1 MQGLGRMTDIRREL
15 PKQTWHRIWRFTG
28 LLTAASTAI
37 SIVLTNLFMETFSAG
52 LNVPGLMISLLMPIT
67 LGTPM
72 MFYLTLRHEQLR
84 HANRQLELLA
94 TIDSLTDCFNRRAFT
109 SLVSRNLERRVANGV
124 EGGALLVVDADEF
137 KTVNDR
143 FGHQHGDEA
152 LRLIANAIRMSVR
165 INDVVGRMGGEE
177 FGVYLAGADL
187 GRADEVAERI
197 RCTVSQLEF
206 TPDGQACPLSVSIGG
221 AAFIRRQGFNE
232 LYRLADQRLYD
243 AKNTG
248 RDRVALMQAA

>member
-1 MQGLGRMTDIRREL
+1 MTDIRRDL

-28 LLTAASTAI
+28 LLTVASTVV
-37 SIVLTNLFMETFSAG
+37 SVVLTNLFMETFSAG
-52 LNVPGLMISLLMPIT
+52 LNVPGLMISVLMPLT

-72 MFYLTLRHEQLR
+72 MFYLTLRREQLR

-94 TIDSLTDCFNRRAFT
+94 TIDGLTDCFNRRAFT
-109 SLVSRNLERRVANGV
+109 SVVSRDLDRRVARDV
-124 EGGALLVVDADEF
+124 QGGALLIVDADEF

-143 FGHQHGDEA
+143 FGHQQGDEA

-177 FGVYLAGADL
+177 FGIYLAGANL
-187 GRADEVAERI
+187 TLADEVAERI
-197 RCTVSQLEF
+197 RHTISQLQF
-206 TPDGQACPLSVSIGG
+206 TPDGHPCPLSVSIGG
-221 AAFIRRQGFNE
+221 AAFSRHQGFTE
-232 LYRLADQRLYD
+232 LYRLADQRLYE
-243 AKNTG
+243 AKNAG